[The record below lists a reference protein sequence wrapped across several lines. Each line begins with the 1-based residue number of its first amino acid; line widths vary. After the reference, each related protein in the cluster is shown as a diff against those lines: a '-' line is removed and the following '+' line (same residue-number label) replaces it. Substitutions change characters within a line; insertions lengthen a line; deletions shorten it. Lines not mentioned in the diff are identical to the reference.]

1 MELEKEIEILE
12 QNYQKLFLDYTVKK
26 NIKEQLENEK
36 NKTLKEYNEI
46 KEREDIL
53 QQVRILLQKT
63 AEFSREQ
70 VKQQIEI
77 LVTNCLQYV
86 FGSNIEFK
94 ISIEEARNRPEA
106 EFFVISNYNGQKII
120 TKPQDARGGGVV
132 DVISLALRIA
142 VLENIFSYKK
152 GPIILDE
159 PAKHVS
165 SEYIQNVAMFLKHIS
180 EAFNRQIIMVTHNT
194 FLSEIADVAYKVELK
209 EGKSVVTKI
218 RNED

>member
-1 MELEKEIEILE
+1 MVYDKDIEMLENKYQELL
-12 QNYQKLFLDYTVKK
+12 LDYTVKK
-26 NIKEQLENEK
+26 SLKEQLEYEK
-36 NKTLKEYNEI
+36 QEFQKEYTEV
-46 KEREDIL
+46 KEKEEIL

-70 VKQQIEI
+70 VKQQIEL
-77 LVTNCLQYV
+77 LVTNCLQYI

-94 ISIEEARNRPEA
+94 ISIEEVRNRPEA
-106 EFFVISNYNGQKII
+106 EFYVISTFNGKKVI

-142 VLENIFSYKK
+142 VLENILYYKK

-165 SEYIQNVAMFLKHIS
+165 SEFIQNVATFLKYIS
-180 EAFNRQIIMVTHNT
+180 EVFNRQIIMVTHNT
-194 FLSEIADVAYKVELK
+194 FLSEMADTAYKVELK
-209 EGKSVVTKI
+209 EGKSIVTRI
-218 RNED
+218 RNSE